1 MRLST
6 TRPVRRLRNIRI
18 KISTAV
24 YWIELDSGQGSR
36 LWNLELILELSTL
49 ELSPELK
56 LELSLELSLE
66 SNPDHV
72 LRV

>member
-1 MRLST
+1 MSRDFLRLST

-36 LWNLELILELSTL
+36 LWNLELILELS
-49 ELSPELK
+49 PELK